1 MEKEISLL
9 VDSLAGAGETLTDY
23 INQRV
28 EEIDQNTSVK
38 AGEIIG
44 ACGEIMR
51 HRSRWKGSI

>member
-28 EEIDQNTSVK
+28 EELDHTRQLKMEALTVLAENHVMPEQIEK
-38 AGEIIG
+38 
-44 ACGEIMR
+44 
-51 HRSRWKGSI
+51 